1 MTIGGQYRNCSFAV
15 PYYTRQALGL
25 SSGGWEFNCGGT
37 GSGGSGNHPIV
48 NGGGKCEC
56 YINGSK
62 QSDTDCKGDNGS
74 YKTGKYVVFNY
85 NTGNYYTECSSGSFC
100 WAHPFLGK
108 VPAPGRR
115 VKTDI
120 KGGTEYLYAQDEG
133 VCPDGYQAVITVTPT
148 VFELGKVSFVN
159 SNKKPSDASVAYNPG
174 WQNYTNA
181 NIADVTGIMQQA
193 TKLGLVVEAI
203 TSENQ
208 IDGWRIAMGT
218 VTPVST
224 DINSDG
230 YIWNAGGIPANS
242 WSAIA
247 HTYCYFNP
255 ARFDMPNMHFM
266 KLRNDGSSFLSRG
279 KYSILTPQDNPM
291 LENAAQDNFM
301 N

>member
-1 MTIGGQYRNCSFAV
+1 M
-15 PYYTRQALGL
+15 
-25 SSGGWEFNCGGT
+25 
-37 GSGGSGNHPIV
+37 
-48 NGGGKCEC
+48 
-56 YINGSK
+56 
-62 QSDTDCKGDNGS
+62 
-74 YKTGKYVVFNY
+74 
-85 NTGNYYTECSSGSFC
+85 
-100 WAHPFLGK
+100 
-108 VPAPGRR
+108 
-115 VKTDI
+115 
-120 KGGTEYLYAQDEG
+120 
-133 VCPDGYQAVITVTPT
+133 
-148 VFELGKVSFVN
+148 
-159 SNKKPSDASVAYNPG
+159 AYNPG
-174 WQNYTNA
+174 WQNYANA

-224 DINSDG
+224 DINNDG

-255 ARFDMPNMHFM
+255 ARFNMPNMHFM